1 MFHIN
6 RQKIHREAPSVVETI
21 INSVRTRCVNKGKQI
36 VRIRIVTDLFVL
48 HYNY

>member
-21 INSVRTRCVNKGKQI
+21 INSVRTRCVNKGKANRAYCNRP
-36 VRIRIVTDLFVL
+36 VCVVL
-48 HYNY
+48 